1 MNKKHIEAMNAAGLD
16 TSRYFSLRI
25 DRSQF
30 PEGSEVVIQIRD
42 QGGNLH
48 NVKVSDTVLDGY
60 FGKHS
65 RFYAQVM
72 ADGHVFNPYIHRR
85 FLPSQFRRNIRYAGH
100 GGIRDYVRTS
110 YGWNYVVRFL
120 SEECWKL
127 AILERRDREAFLER
141 SRFFPL
147 PDMKSIL
154 SEYLDVVVAALDEA
168 VKSPHSYNSF
178 GQKYTYYVAKDI
190 QGIGNIRKDHM
201 RPMRYR
207 FVKARDSINACR
219 SYAQLAAFLD
229 GFDFARLNNN
239 LPVSSTFVNRF
250 LESGAFYT
258 LKHAIMFENLNLG
271 GNDVEENLAILA
283 NTPQRALLSLY
294 CQHDK

>member
-1 MNKKHIEAMNAAGLD
+1 MSKKHINALQKAGID
-16 TSRYFSLRI
+16 SDRYLSMRI
-25 DRSQF
+25 DKSQI
-30 PEGSEVVIQIRD
+30 PEGAEVVFQIRD
-42 QGGNLH
+42 RNTGEIIPMPA
-48 NVKVSDTVLDGY
+48 DEAAERY

-65 RFYAQVM
+65 RFYKQTMV
-72 ADGHVFNPYIHRR
+72 DGFIFNPYIHRR
-85 FLPSQFRRNIRYAGH
+85 FLPAQFRRNLRYAGH
-100 GGIRDYVRTS
+100 SGIRNYVRTS

-120 SEECWKL
+120 SEECRKL
-127 AILERRDREAFLER
+127 AMLERRDREAFLER

-154 SEYLDVVVAALDEA
+154 SKYLDVVVAALDEA
-168 VKSPHSYNSF
+168 VKSPHSYNSA
-178 GQKYTYYVAKDI
+178 GQKYTYYVPKDI

-207 FVKARDSINACR
+207 FIKACDSINACR

-229 GFDFARLNNN
+229 SFDFVRLNNS
-239 LPVSSTFVNRF
+239 LPVSSTFVNCF

-258 LKHAIMFENLNLG
+258 LKHAIMFENLSLG

-283 NTPQRALLSLY
+283 DTPQRNLLSLY